1 MASSKSSKSPREKR
15 SSTNDPEAFSRGDV
29 QLDQEEPKA
38 TPIPDY
44 SSENAKYDDGGGIYS
59 RRR

>member
-29 QLDQEEPKA
+29 QLDQNEPKA

-44 SSENAKYDDGGGIYS
+44 PNH
-59 RRR
+59 